1 MFFVISSTSASVW
14 SSRQLRHIAIGLTD
28 NVSRVLSGIMDDF
41 TKTEA
46 TEDTSIGRME
56 MAADIKAA
64 SGTPACFC

>member
-1 MFFVISSTSASVW
+1 
-14 SSRQLRHIAIGLTD
+14 
-28 NVSRVLSGIMDDF
+28 MDDF